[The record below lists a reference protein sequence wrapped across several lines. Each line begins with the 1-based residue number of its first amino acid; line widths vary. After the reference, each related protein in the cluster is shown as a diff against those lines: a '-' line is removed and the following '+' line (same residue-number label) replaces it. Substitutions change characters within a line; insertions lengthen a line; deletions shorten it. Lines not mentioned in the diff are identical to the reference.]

1 LGYKMLK
8 ELDFRELKKEFSLD
22 FKGLIQVGSFVS
34 KEFSILKELGM
45 TDFIFIDANPNIMEQ
60 LLNNVDENCKVL
72 NELISDEDYKLYT
85 FNIANHTQSS
95 SMLKFDKHKKYYP
108 TMSDVVDTIELTSVT
123 LDTLIKRENI
133 NMNNFNTL
141 MMDVQGAEIFVL
153 KGFNENISNIDYI
166 YTELNF
172 DSMYE
177 GCMLEP
183 EFTQYLN
190 GLGFNLVK
198 YFDTGFGWGD
208 GLYIRG
214 GK

>member
-1 LGYKMLK
+1 MLK
-8 ELDFRELKKEFSLD
+8 ELDFRELKKEFTLN
-22 FKGLIQVGSFVS
+22 FKGLIQVGSFIS
-34 KEFSILKELGM
+34 KEFTILKELGIS
-45 TDFIFIDANPNIMEQ
+45 DFILIDANPNIIEE
-60 LLNNVDENCKVL
+60 LKNNVDSNCKIL
-72 NELISDEDYKLYT
+72 NELISDEDEKLYT

-108 TMSDVVDTIELTSVT
+108 TMSDVVDTIELKSVT
-123 LDTLIKRENI
+123 LDTLVARENI
-133 NMNNFNTL
+133 DITKYNTL

-153 KGFNENISNIDYI
+153 KGFQENISNIDYI

-183 EFTQYLN
+183 EFTEYLN

-208 GLYIRG
+208 GLYVRG
-214 GK
+214 DK

>member
-1 LGYKMLK
+1 MLK
-8 ELDFRELKKEFSLD
+8 ELDFRELKKEFSLN

-34 KEFSILKELGM
+34 KEFAILKELCIS
-45 TDFIFIDANPNIMEQ
+45 DFILIYANPNIIEE
-60 LLNNVDENCKVL
+60 LKNNVDSNCKIL
-72 NELISDEDYKLYT
+72 NELISDEDEKLYT

-108 TMSDVVDTIELTSVT
+108 TMSDVVDTIELKSVT
-123 LDTLIKRENI
+123 LDTLVARENI
-133 NMNNFNTL
+133 DIKKYNTL

-153 KGFNENISNIDYI
+153 KGFQENISNIDYI

-177 GCMLEP
+177 GCMLER
-183 EFTQYLN
+183 EFTEYLN

-208 GLYIRG
+208 GLYVRG
-214 GK
+214 DK

>member
-1 LGYKMLK
+1 MGYKVLK
-8 ELDFRELKKEFSLD
+8 ELDFRELKKEFTLN
-22 FKGLIQVGSFVS
+22 FKGLIQVGSFIS
-34 KEFSILKELGM
+34 KEFTILKELGIS
-45 TDFIFIDANPNIMEQ
+45 DFILIDANPNIIEE
-60 LLNNVDENCKVL
+60 LKNNVDSNCKIL
-72 NELISDEDYKLYT
+72 NELISDEDEKLYT

-108 TMSDVVDTIELTSVT
+108 TMSDVVDTIELKSVT
-123 LDTLIKRENI
+123 LDTLVARENI
-133 NMNNFNTL
+133 DITKYNTL

-153 KGFNENISNIDYI
+153 KGFQENISNIDYI

-183 EFTQYLN
+183 EFTEYLN

-208 GLYIRG
+208 GLYVRG
-214 GK
+214 DK